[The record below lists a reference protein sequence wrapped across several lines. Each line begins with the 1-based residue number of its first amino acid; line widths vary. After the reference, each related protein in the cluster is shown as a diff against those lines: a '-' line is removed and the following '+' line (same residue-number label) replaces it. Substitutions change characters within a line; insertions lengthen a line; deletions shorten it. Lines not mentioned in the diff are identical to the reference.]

1 MRKALI
7 LISLIMTLFSPLY
20 ADIDCTG
27 MPEKELENKDVVV
40 YCWSEFVPEKVYD
53 WSGFR
58 FEDYYGGNV
67 DTIVA
72 TGDYYQN
79 LYKLI
84 SAGEMIDAAVA
95 P

>member
-40 YCWSEFVPEKVYD
+40 YCWSEFVPEKGTPKQVP
-53 WSGFR
+53 SL
-58 FEDYYGGNV
+58 V
-67 DTIVA
+67 DLLF
-72 TGDYYQN
+72 D
-79 LYKLI
+79 I
-84 SAGEMIDAAVA
+84 SVRIPDRL
-95 P
+95 

>member
-58 FEDYYGGNV
+58 FEDYYGGN
-67 DTIVA
+67 
-72 TGDYYQN
+72 
-79 LYKLI
+79 
-84 SAGEMIDAAVA
+84 AAADSSVCPEGQEGHGMFRQEA
-95 P
+95 